1 MKTIHISMPLFQR
14 IEYNFVLDLEVPL
27 KKDSTVLES
36 VKTFICCW
44 RFLVVQLVTFFFSF
58 FATWAGLL
66 LCCTF
71 AKAHHY
77 VT

>member
-44 RFLVVQLVTFFFSF
+44 CFLVVQVVTFFFSF
-58 FATWAGLL
+58 FCYLGRFVAVLHF
-66 LCCTF
+66 C
-71 AKAHHY
+71 
-77 VT
+77 